1 MTTEK
6 LQTFLWD
13 RFMKNIN
20 FELLLSSSDFSE
32 NRKKIEVLNFNVDI
46 YRPELSTPNPDI

>member
-20 FELLLSSSDFSE
+20 FELLLSSDFSE
-32 NRKKIEVLNFNVDI
+32 NSKKVEVLNFNVDI
-46 YRPELSTPNPDI
+46 YLPELSTSNPDI